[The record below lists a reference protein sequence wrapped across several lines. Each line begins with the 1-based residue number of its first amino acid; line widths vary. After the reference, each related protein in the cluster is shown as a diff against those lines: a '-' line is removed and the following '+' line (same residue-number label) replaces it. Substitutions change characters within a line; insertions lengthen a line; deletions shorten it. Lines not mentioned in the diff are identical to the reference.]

1 MALITEEEFN
11 MIVKNRDKQI
21 EELTRNLSEAHE
33 TIYEMTK
40 EFEDLKRQQLDN
52 EASRAA
58 DHEYYIH
65 VPVEEECLSCP
76 RLELETHKA
85 ADVMMHKCK
94 HLEFCQSIRS
104 NWEEV
109 KNKKCVD
116 ISAQNS
122 SILNAVKASGAIER
136 ESKIKSVWI

>member
-1 MALITEEEFN
+1 MPLITEEEFN
-11 MIVKNRDKQI
+11 LIVKNRDKQI
-21 EELTRNLSEAHE
+21 EELTKNLSDANE
-33 TIYEMTK
+33 TIYEMS
-40 EFEDLKRQQLDN
+40 EELESLKRQQLDN

-104 NWEEV
+104 NWEDV
-109 KNKKCVD
+109 KNKNCVD
-116 ISAQNS
+116 ISTQNQN
-122 SILNAVKASGAIER
+122 II
-136 ESKIKSVWI
+136 

>member
-1 MALITEEEFN
+1 MGEKYTVIARDYKDKAWMYHADTNNLLRAIIALI
-11 MIVKNRDKQI
+11 Q
-21 EELTRNLSEAHE
+21 
-33 TIYEMTK
+33 
-40 EFEDLKRQQLDN
+40 
-52 EASRAA
+52 AA

-76 RLELETHKA
+76 KLELETHKA

-109 KNKKCVD
+109 KNKNCVD
-116 ISAQNS
+116 ISTQN
-122 SILNAVKASGAIER
+122 
-136 ESKIKSVWI
+136 

>member
-1 MALITEEEFN
+1 MQQLQISAGHITDVRLRKESDINHEKVSEMGEEMPLITEEEFN
-11 MIVKNRDKQI
+11 LVVKDRDKQI
-21 EELTRNLSEAHE
+21 EELTQNLSEAHE

-40 EFEDLKRQQLDN
+40 EFESLKRQQLDD

-104 NWEEV
+104 N
-109 KNKKCVD
+109 
-116 ISAQNS
+116 
-122 SILNAVKASGAIER
+122 
-136 ESKIKSVWI
+136 

>member
-1 MALITEEEFN
+1 MPLITEEEFN
-11 MIVKNRDKQI
+11 FTIKNRDKRI
-21 EELTRNLSEAHE
+21 EELTQNLSEANE

-40 EFEDLKRQQLDN
+40 ELESLKRQQLDD

-109 KNKKCVD
+109 KNKKSVD
-116 ISAQNS
+116 ISTQN
-122 SILNAVKASGAIER
+122 
-136 ESKIKSVWI
+136 

>member
-52 EASRAA
+52 EVSRAA

-65 VPVEEECLSCP
+65 VPIEEECLSCP

-85 ADVMMHKCK
+85 TDVMMHKCK

-104 NWEEV
+104 NWEDV
-109 KNKKCVD
+109 KNKNHGD
-116 ISAQNS
+116 IGTQNQN
-122 SILNAVKASGAIER
+122 II
-136 ESKIKSVWI
+136 

>member
-40 EFEDLKRQQLDN
+40 EFESLKRQQLDD

-58 DHEYYIH
+58 DHEYFIH

-109 KNKKCVD
+109 KNKNCVD
-116 ISAQNS
+116 ISTQN
-122 SILNAVKASGAIER
+122 
-136 ESKIKSVWI
+136 